1 MHVLLIPSEEFIPPH
16 NKLDGIF
23 QYHQAVILKESGHRV
38 GVLSVR
44 LSFSVPM
51 IAKGI
56 AMRFFG
62 KKTGNETD
70 KHSILSLVKLGFNK
84 VFRPQHFVHSETI
97 DGLTVF
103 RVDGLFLKPPKDNKN
118 HLSWIRAGLA
128 CFEEYQKKEGVPD
141 VIHAHNAIYAGML
154 AAEIK
159 RRYGLRYILT
169 EHSSTYAMKKLEGD
183 IVHLVKKAYDG
194 ASGLI
199 AVSQA
204 FADLLNKLFSFQRF
218 HYLPNVLDQQLE
230 KFPYKPIATNG
241 NKFIFLHIAV
251 LLPVKDQATLLQAFQ
266 LVVRHNPAAELWI
279 GGNGELLDTLRR
291 QAESLQIQDSVKF
304 LGLLNRE
311 EVINRIQA
319 CDCFVLSS
327 KYETFGV
334 VVIEAMLFGKPVIVT
349 RCGVGQSLVDEKIG
363 YVVDVGDAEKLAGA
377 MQKMMNTSSSYDP
390 EHIRRVT
397 IDQFGK
403 DAFVRKINKIYS
415 EVVSPL
421 QNPSKRHLIK

>member
-23 QYHQAVILKESGHRV
+23 QYHQAVILKEIGHRV
-38 GVLSVR
+38 GVLSIR
-44 LSFSVPM
+44 LSFSLPM

-56 AMRFFG
+56 AMRLVG

-70 KHSILSLVKLGFNK
+70 KHSMISLAKLGFRKAFNPKYFIQTEEIDGLK
-84 VFRPQHFVHSETI
+84 VFRI
-97 DGLTVF
+97 
-103 RVDGLFLKPPKDNKN
+103 DGLFLRPPKDNKN
-118 HLSWIRAGLA
+118 HPSWIRAGLA
-128 CFEEYQKKEGVPD
+128 CFEEYQKTEGTPD

-154 AAEIK
+154 AEEIK
-159 RRYGLRYILT
+159 QKFGLRYILT
-169 EHSSTYAMKKLEGD
+169 EHSSTFALKQLDSETVK
-183 IVHLVKKAYDG
+183 LVKKAYDG
-194 ASGLI
+194 ASGLF

-230 KFPYKPIATNG
+230 NFPYKAVASSP
-241 NKFIFLHIAV
+241 NKFVFLHIAV
-251 LLPVKDQATLLQAFQ
+251 LLPVKDQATLLNAFQ
-266 LVVRHNPAAELWI
+266 LVFRNNPAAELWI
-279 GGNGELLDTLRR
+279 GGHGELLDSLKK
-291 QAESLQIQDSVKF
+291 QAETLGIQDSVKF
-304 LGLLNRE
+304 LGLLNRD
-311 EVINRIQA
+311 EVIQRIQA

-363 YVVDVGDAEKLAGA
+363 YVVDVGNADQLSQA
-377 MQKMMNTSSSYDP
+377 MKKMMETRANYNA

-403 DAFVRKINKIYS
+403 NAFVKKINKIYS
-415 EVVSPL
+415 EVF
-421 QNPSKRHLIK
+421 